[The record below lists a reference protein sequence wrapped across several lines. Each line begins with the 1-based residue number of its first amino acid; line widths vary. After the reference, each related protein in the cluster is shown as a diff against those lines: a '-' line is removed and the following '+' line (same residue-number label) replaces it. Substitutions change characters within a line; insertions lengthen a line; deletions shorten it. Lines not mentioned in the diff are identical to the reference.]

1 MTSLLGTLTATT
13 LDRLGDYPFVA
24 FDGTAHLL
32 SALVDRASRVATGLR
47 ESGVRPGDR
56 VGVVMSNSPDVLV
69 AYLAIWRAGA
79 VAMPVIPAVTP
90 VELAHVLRDSEAVAV
105 FASASSLPL
114 VSDAA
119 GDARVID
126 PAALSQ
132 LESADLSDVVPR
144 EGEDLAALLYT
155 GGTTGRAKGVMLSH
169 ANLWSTAWARQQ
181 VVEQAGT
188 ASVLVP
194 LPMSHVFGLINALSR
209 LHVSRPG
216 TLHLQ
221 ERFDAAEWVATVERE
236 RVPASALVPSMLQLL
251 LAQPL
256 EAADLSCLTY
266 VTSGGAPRAP
276 AVRAEFARRV
286 PTARVC
292 DGYGCT
298 EITSTATMNP
308 PDARR
313 DGTVGRALPGVR
325 LSIQDDEGRHLAVGE
340 AGEVCIAS
348 PGVMVGYWRDPEATS
363 AVLVGEWL
371 HTGDVGRLDEDGYL
385 TVVDRIKDLIIR
397 GGFNVYP
404 RDVEDALM
412 QHPAVVAAAVVGRPD
427 PVLGEEVV
435 AYVQVREAVAVEEL
449 LAFAGERLARTKQP
463 RELHIVDAVPL
474 TSVGK
479 TDRKALRRLL
489 REAPASG

>member
-1 MTSLLGTLTATT
+1 MTSLLGDLPQTT

-24 FDGTAHLL
+24 FGGAQHGLASLIDAAARVSTAIH
-32 SALVDRASRVATGLR
+32 
-47 ESGVRPGDR
+47 VRPGER

-79 VAMPVIPAVTP
+79 VAMPVIPAVTA

-105 FASASSLPL
+105 FVSPSTAPL
-114 VSDAA
+114 VQEAGHGLPVRLLSVPELTAA
-119 GDARVID
+119 EPG
-126 PAALSQ
+126 P
-132 LESADLSDVVPR
+132 VVPR
-144 EGEDLAALLYT
+144 ADDDLAALLYT
-155 GGTTGRAKGVMLSH
+155 GGTTGRAKGVMLSQ
-169 ANLWSTAWARQQ
+169 ANLWTTSWARQQ

-188 ASVLVP
+188 TSVLVP

-221 ERFDAAEWVATVERE
+221 ERFDAAEWVATVQRD
-236 RVPASALVPSMLQLL
+236 RIPASALVPSMLQLL
-251 LAQPL
+251 LGQPL
-256 EAADLSCLTY
+256 EEADLTCLTY
-266 VTSGGAPRAP
+266 VTSGGAPLAP
-276 AVRAEFARRV
+276 AVRAEFERRV

-313 DGTVGRALPGVR
+313 DGTVGQVLPGVR
-325 LSIQDDEGRHLAVGE
+325 LRIEDEAGAEVPTGVD
-340 AGEVCIAS
+340 GEVCVAS
-348 PGVMVGYWRDPEATS
+348 PGVMVGYWRDPDATA
-363 AVLVGEWL
+363 AVLRDGWL
-371 HTGDVGRLDEDGYL
+371 HTGDVGHVDEDGYL
-385 TVVDRIKDLIIR
+385 YVVDRIKDLIIR

-404 RDVEDALM
+404 RDVEDALL
-412 QHPAVVAAAVVGRPD
+412 QHPSVVAAAVVGRPD
-427 PVLGEEVV
+427 PILGEEVV
-435 AYVQVREAVAVEEL
+435 AYVQLSAPVPPEEL

-463 RELHIVDAVPL
+463 REVHIVDAVPL

-479 TDRKALRRLL
+479 TDRKAVRRLL
-489 REAPASG
+489 A